1 MLNPP
6 EGHPH
11 PITPSWSPFCIYG
24 ALHCPPTFPV
34 CEKPPASCTSGLL
47 FPGKPCPLPHFNEKF
62 LTRCSWCAYGGKL
75 LLAHCCGC
83 KEGSRILSSWLL
95 ILEKSHKPSA
105 PQFLIYVMG
114 IGNTTGLISNTQAGN
129 LANVRHN
136 RRENT
141 LCFTIQLM
149 LRTESTPAAEDLAFY
164 LKTANWERRW
174 IAEAQMAHRA
184 FHL

>member
-1 MLNPP
+1 MGLSAVPP
-6 EGHPH
+6 RFM
-11 PITPSWSPFCIYG
+11 FC
-24 ALHCPPTFPV
+24 
-34 CEKPPASCTSGLL
+34 EMPPASCISGLL
-47 FPGKPCPLPHFNEKF
+47 FPGKPCPFPQFNEKF
-62 LTRCSWCAYGGKL
+62 LIRCSWSAYGGKL
-75 LLAHCCGC
+75 LAHCYGC

-105 PQFLIYVMG
+105 PQFLIYAMG